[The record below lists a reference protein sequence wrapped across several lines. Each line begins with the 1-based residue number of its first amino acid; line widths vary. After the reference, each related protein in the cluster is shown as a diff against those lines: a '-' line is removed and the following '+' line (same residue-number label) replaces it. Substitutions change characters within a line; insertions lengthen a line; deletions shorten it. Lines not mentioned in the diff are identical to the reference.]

1 MYAVPSECPV
11 CHDDLHVSQLVCRTC
26 GTEIRGH
33 FEMDRLSQLIPEQ
46 RAFVE
51 VFLLCEG
58 KLNCVQEELGI
69 SYPTV
74 RSRLDEIIR
83 ALKRE
88 RVAPPHVAPLPQAA
102 PIPHITPTPPI
113 PHVVPTPPMP
123 SAPDMD
129 PARHQA
135 ILDRLARQ
143 EISLEEALKLLE
155 EI

>member
-1 MYAVPSECPV
+1 MYPVPTECPV
-11 CHDDLHVSQLVCRTC
+11 CHDDLNVSQLVCHTC
-26 GTEIRGH
+26 GAEIRGN

-46 RAFVE
+46 RYFVE

-74 RSRLDEIIR
+74 RNRLDEIIR

-88 RVAPPHVAPLPQAA
+88 RTTAPPVAPVQPVLPVQPVQPAPTVNTAQ
-102 PIPHITPTPPI
+102 
-113 PHVVPTPPMP
+113 
-123 SAPDMD
+123 
-129 PARHQA
+129 HQE

-143 EISLEEALKLLE
+143 EISLEEALQLLE
-155 EI
+155 ENEA

>member
-1 MYAVPSECPV
+1 MYPVPSECPV
-11 CHDDLHVSQLVCRTC
+11 CHDNLYVNQLVCRNC
-26 GTEIRGH
+26 GTEIRGR
-33 FEMDRLSQLIPEQ
+33 FEMDRLSLLIPEQ
-46 RAFVE
+46 RYFVE

-88 RVAPPHVAPLPQAA
+88 RVAAPPVSPAPPVPPA
-102 PIPHITPTPPI
+102 P
-113 PHVVPTPPMP
+113 VVDT
-123 SAPDMD
+123 AQ
-129 PARHQA
+129 HQE

-143 EISLEEALKLLE
+143 EISAEEALRFFEK
-155 EI
+155 I

>member
-1 MYAVPSECPV
+1 MYPVPTECPV
-11 CHDDLHVSQLVCRTC
+11 CHDDLHVSQLVCHTC
-26 GTEIRGH
+26 GAEIRGN

-46 RAFVE
+46 RYFVE

-74 RSRLDEIIR
+74 RNRLDEIIH

-88 RVAPPHVAPLPQAA
+88 RTAAPAVPAVPPVQPAPPV
-102 PIPHITPTPPI
+102 
-113 PHVVPTPPMP
+113 
-123 SAPDMD
+123 SAEDM
-129 PARHQA
+129 AQRQE
-135 ILDRLARQ
+135 ILDRLASQ
-143 EISLEEALKLLE
+143 EISLEEALQLLE

>member
-1 MYAVPSECPV
+1 MYAVPSQCPV
-11 CHDDLHVSQLVCRTC
+11 CHDDLHVSQLICRTC
-26 GTEIRGH
+26 GTEIRGT

-46 RAFVE
+46 RYFVE

-88 RVAPPHVAPLPQAA
+88 RVAAPQVSPMPQVAPM
-102 PIPHITPTPPI
+102 PPI
-113 PHVVPTPPMP
+113 PSVPT
-123 SAPDMD
+123 MD
-129 PARHQA
+129 AAQHQE

-143 EISLEEALKLLE
+143 EISLEEALQLLE

>member
-1 MYAVPSECPV
+1 MYPVPTECPV

-26 GTEIRGH
+26 GAEIRGQ

-46 RAFVE
+46 RYFVE

-58 KLNCVQEELGI
+58 KLNCVQDELGI

-74 RSRLDEIIR
+74 RNRLDEIIR

-88 RVAPPHVAPLPQAA
+88 RVAAASVPPVPAVPPVS
-102 PIPHITPTPPI
+102 PIPP
-113 PHVVPTPPMP
+113 
-123 SAPDMD
+123 AP
-129 PARHQA
+129 AVNAAQHQE

-143 EISLEEALKLLE
+143 EISLEEALQLLE

>member
-1 MYAVPSECPV
+1 MYPVPTECPV

-26 GTEIRGH
+26 GAEIRGH

-46 RAFVE
+46 RYFVE

-58 KLNCVQEELGI
+58 KLNCVQDELGI

-74 RSRLDEIIR
+74 RNRLDEIIR

-88 RVAPPHVAPLPQAA
+88 RVAAPQPAPQVA
-102 PIPHITPTPPI
+102 PIPQVTPAPSVAPTPA
-113 PHVVPTPPMP
+113 VDT
-123 SAPDMD
+123 AQ
-129 PARHQA
+129 RQE
-135 ILDRLARQ
+135 ILDRLASQ
-143 EISLEEALKLLE
+143 EISLEEALQLLE

>member
-1 MYAVPSECPV
+1 MYPVPTECPV

-26 GTEIRGH
+26 GAEIRGH

-46 RAFVE
+46 RYFVE

-58 KLNCVQEELGI
+58 KLNCVQDELGI

-88 RVAPPHVAPLPQAA
+88 RVAPAA
-102 PIPHITPTPPI
+102 AVPATPATPPTTSLI
-113 PHVVPTPPMP
+113 DT
-123 SAPDMD
+123 
-129 PARHQA
+129 ARHQE
-135 ILDRLARQ
+135 ILDRLARK
-143 EISLEEALKLLE
+143 EISLEEALQLLE

>member
-1 MYAVPSECPV
+1 MYPVPTECPV

-26 GTEIRGH
+26 GAEIRGH

-46 RAFVE
+46 RYFVE

-58 KLNCVQEELGI
+58 KLNCVQDELGI

-74 RSRLDEIIR
+74 RNRLDEIIR

-88 RVAPPHVAPLPQAA
+88 RVAAA
-102 PIPHITPTPPI
+102 PVPPVPAAPPAQPI
-113 PHVVPTPPMP
+113 PP
-123 SAPDMD
+123 AP
-129 PARHQA
+129 AANAAQHQE
-135 ILDRLARQ
+135 ILDRLASQ
-143 EISLEEALKLLE
+143 EISLEEALQLLE